1 MSSSLFHPHWYR
13 VADLHPRL
21 RGHITTRRLVVRKQV
36 WYVLSDPA
44 DGRHFRLNPVA
55 YRFVGLC
62 DGQRS
67 VQQVWDLMSE
77 ALGDSAPT
85 QGELIGIL
93 GRLSEGGLLQSEA
106 LPDVDVMFENRSV
119 RREQQRWSQLNPLFF
134 RVRLMDPTPWLQR
147 FDPWLGRLF
156 GPAVVALWLALV
168 LTASLLAAM
177 NWPALTAHAAE
188 RVASPMFALLGWICY
203 PFIKALHELGHA
215 LAIRRWGGQVS
226 KVGITLL
233 LLMPIPWVDASA
245 ASAFRFR
252 RRRLIVSAAGIM
264 VELLLAALALFL
276 WLNVEPGKLKDIAL
290 AVMLVAGV
298 STVLFNGN
306 PLMRYD
312 GYFIL
317 ADAIDLPNLAPRSSN
332 YWAHLIRKRLFGEDN
347 DPPVLAPGER
357 PWLLFYG
364 IASLAYRVFISFAIV
379 LWLSGISAFLAGL
392 AGLILLLTFFVKP
405 GMTLYRAITGA
416 TDGARQSRRA
426 RRAGLAVAVS
436 AVLLLFVLPLPMRI
450 VADGLVWLPENARVR
465 PETEGFVVRL
475 LVADGSQ
482 VTAGQPLLELQDD
495 ELVAERD
502 RLFAQLAK
510 IQSEQFGV
518 LTREPGKARNLGEE
532 MESVQAAIALNE
544 TRLQNLVVRA
554 GSAGRLVIPRPD
566 DLPGTF
572 VPRGRD
578 VGYILADTA
587 ARVRAVVSQQ
597 DVDLVRERMRGATVW
612 LNETATSTDS
622 RPERDMPSATVRL
635 PSAALGERGGGA
647 IAVDAKDEKGETAAE
662 PVFLVELELPDR
674 RLERVGARA
683 EVRFDLGYE
692 PAAPQMWRRLRQTF
706 ISHFTQTG

>member
-1 MSSSLFHPHWYR
+1 MPSSLFHPHWYR

-21 RGHITTRRLVVRKQV
+21 RGHITTRRLVVRQQV
-36 WYVLSDPA
+36 WYVLSDPS

-62 DGQRS
+62 DGRRS

-119 RREQQRWSQLNPLFF
+119 RKEQQRWSQLNPLFF
-134 RVRLMDPTPWLQR
+134 RVRLMDPAPWLR
-147 FDPWLGRLF
+147 VFDPWLKRLF
-156 GPAVVALWLALV
+156 GPAAMVFWLVPV
-168 LTASLLAAM
+168 LAAAVLAAM
-177 NWPALTAHAAE
+177 HWPALAAHAAE
-188 RVASPMFALLGWICY
+188 RVASPMFALLAWLCY

-215 LAIRRWGGQVS
+215 LAIRRWGGRVN

-233 LLMPIPWVDASA
+233 FLMPIPWVDASA

-264 VELLLAALALFL
+264 VELFLAAMALFL
-276 WLNVEPGKLKDIAL
+276 WLAVEPGSLKDTAL

-298 STVLFNGN
+298 STLLFNGN

-317 ADAIDLPNLAPRSSN
+317 ADAMDLPNLAPRSSS
-332 YWAHLIRKRLFGEDN
+332 YWAHLFRKRLFGEDR
-347 DPPVLAPGER
+347 DAPLLAPGER

-364 IASLAYRVFISFAIV
+364 AASLAYRVFISFAIV
-379 LWLSGISAFLAGL
+379 LWLAGISALLAGL
-392 AGLILLLTFFVKP
+392 AGIVLALTFFVKP
-405 GMTLYRAITGA
+405 GIALYRAVTGA
-416 TDGARQSRRA
+416 ADGAWQTRRA
-426 RRAGLAVAVS
+426 RRLGLAVGVS
-436 AVLLLFVLPLPMRI
+436 AAIVLFVLPLPMRI

-475 LVADGSQ
+475 LADDGSE
-482 VTAGQPLLELQDD
+482 VTPGQPILELRDD
-495 ELVAERD
+495 ELIAERD
-502 RLFAQLAK
+502 RLFARLAK
-510 IQSEQFGV
+510 LQSEQFGV

-532 MESVQAAIALNE
+532 LESLQAAIALNE
-544 TRLQNLVVRA
+544 TRLANLVVRA

-578 VGYILADTA
+578 VGVILADTA
-587 ARVRAVVSQQ
+587 ARVRAVLSQQ
-597 DVDLVRERMRGATVW
+597 DVALVRDRMRGATVW
-612 LNETATSTDS
+612 LSETATPTGST
-622 RPERDMPSATVRL
+622 PERDMPSATVRL
-635 PSAALGERGGGA
+635 PSAALGERGGGR
-647 IAVDAKDEKGETAAE
+647 IPVEAKDERGETAAE
-662 PVFLVELELPDR
+662 PVFLVELELPEY

-683 EVRFDLGYE
+683 GVRFDLGYE
-692 PAAPQMWRRLRQTF
+692 PVAQQAWRRLRQTF
-706 ISHFTQTG
+706 ISQFTHTG